1 MDRGDGGVFLD
12 EYRVL
17 ELTPVPGL
25 WRVLG
30 GRWARVGLYND
41 WLEVGHVKI
50 SRSHVRSPSIAEDF
64 HLSLFRYLLFS
75 SSVIMLLYEDIITGD
90 EMFSDAFPV

>member
-41 WLEVGHVKI
+41 WLEVGHVNFQDHMSDRYRLPKI
-50 SRSHVRSPSIAEDF
+50 SISLSSATCFSHP
-64 HLSLFRYLLFS
+64 L
-75 SSVIMLLYEDIITGD
+75 
-90 EMFSDAFPV
+90 